1 MPSQWELYVYY
12 PAAMPSTHPRLGS
25 LTDGPPLPP
34 VSSVHRSKSI
44 FRFAPKRQGTFANT
58 HTVDE
63 WLKFETHLEG
73 CVFFHELMLF
83 FSEVEGDD
91 GF

>member
-1 MPSQWELYVYY
+1 MYRSFLTLTL
-12 PAAMPSTHPRLGS
+12 ALAFAPRLTTCDD
-25 LTDGPPLPP
+25 LPLFR
-34 VSSVHRSKSI
+34 RSKSI